1 MKLATRISMFFLAAL
16 AVVLIGFSA
25 SIYWLVYSHL
35 YHRTDERSA
44 AALDTLTAAI
54 ESGPAGLEWE
64 VNGRLLDIDQSTT
77 NEPLVWGVFD
87 GRGSQVD
94 GVKDSTEMLAALN
107 QTLDRG
113 SQQKQDVQWNGES
126 WRIARREFRAKTATD
141 GKSPE
146 VAPRDDDPTA
156 KRYFALVITVGT
168 SLSRL
173 ASQLRTLAMV
183 LTGLSLAIWLS
194 AAFFGRWLCR
204 NALAP
209 LTRMADSMATI
220 SADDLT
226 QRLSTVDSGDELE
239 ELSRAF
245 NQLLDRLQTSFERQG
260 RFAAEA
266 SHQLRTPL
274 TAMIGQLDVSMRRGR
289 STDEYLQTLKS
300 VREQTTNLQRIM
312 EMLLFLTREGIE
324 AVSPQFERLELDGW
338 VENHLARWRE
348 HSRGRDLRVETSPNA
363 SLWIHAHPGLLGQVL
378 DNLIDNAC
386 KYSIP
391 NSPITVRT
399 VKLEKEVKLIVEDSG
414 YGILEKELPRVVD
427 PFFRSDDAR
436 TRGIGGTGLGLS
448 IVQKIVD
455 AFGAKLLVESRV
467 GKGSS
472 FAIVFPS
479 VASQQLHCA

>member
-35 YHRTDERSA
+35 YHQTDERSV

-64 VNGRLLDIDQSTT
+64 VNGRLLDLDQSTT
-77 NEPLVWGVFD
+77 KEPIVWGVFD
-87 GRGSQVD
+87 DRGSQVD
-94 GVKDSTEMLAALN
+94 GPKESLAMLAALN
-107 QTLDRG
+107 QALAG
-113 SQQKQDVQWNGES
+113 GNQHKQDVRWNGES
-126 WRIARREFRAKTATD
+126 WRITRREFRAKTVPDKNSAKVVSRNDEPAT
-141 GKSPE
+141 
-146 VAPRDDDPTA
+146 
-156 KRYFALVITVGT
+156 KRYSALVITVGT

-173 ASQLRTLAMV
+173 ASQLRMVGLV
-183 LTGLSLAIWLS
+183 LTGLSLLIWLS
-194 AAFFGRWLCR
+194 AAFLGRWLCR

-220 SADDLT
+220 SADDLN
-226 QRLSTVDSGDELE
+226 QRLSTADSRDELE

-245 NQLLDRLQTSFERQG
+245 NQLLDRLQTSFERQR

-274 TAMIGQLDVSMRRGR
+274 TAMLGQLDVSMRRGR
-289 STDEYLQTLKS
+289 STDEYLQTLTS
-300 VREQTTNLQRIM
+300 VREQTVNLRRIM
-312 EMLLFLTREGIE
+312 EMLLFLTREEIE
-324 AVSPQFERLELDGW
+324 AAPPEFERLELNSW
-338 VENHLARWRE
+338 LANHLALWQQHPRS
-348 HSRGRDLRVETSPNA
+348 HDLQIETNPNGA
-363 SLWIHAHPGLLGQVL
+363 LWIQAHPGLLGQVV

-386 KYSIP
+386 KYSVP
-391 NSPITVRT
+391 NSPITIRT
-399 VKLEKEVKLIVEDSG
+399 EGLEPEVKLVVEDRG
-414 YGILEKELPRVVD
+414 YGILEKELPRIVD

-455 AFGAKLLVESRV
+455 AFGARLHVDSSV
-467 GKGSS
+467 GHGSI
-472 FAIVFPS
+472 FAVVFPS
-479 VASQQLHCA
+479 MANQ

>member
-35 YHRTDERSA
+35 YHRTNERSA

-64 VNGRLLDIDQSTT
+64 VSGRLLDLDQSTT

-87 GRGSQVD
+87 GRGSRVD
-94 GVKDSTEMLAALN
+94 GPTESVPMLAALN
-107 QTLDRG
+107 QKLERE
-113 SQQKQDVQWNGES
+113 SRQKQDVNWNGEF
-126 WRIARREFRAKTATD
+126 WRISRREFHAKPSTEGKTAAA
-141 GKSPE
+141 
-146 VAPRDDDPTA
+146 APRDDDPAA
-156 KRYFALVITVGT
+156 KRYSALVITVGT

-173 ASQLRTLAMV
+173 ASQLRTLALF
-183 LTGLSLAIWLS
+183 LTGLSLVIWLS

-220 SADDLT
+220 SADDLN
-226 QRLSTVDSGDELE
+226 QRLSTTDSGDELE

-266 SHQLRTPL
+266 SHQMRTPL
-274 TAMIGQLDVSMRRGR
+274 TAMLGQLDVSMLRGR
-289 STDEYLQTLKS
+289 STEEYLQTLKS

-312 EMLLFLTREGIE
+312 EMLLFLTRDGIE
-324 AVSPQFERLELDGW
+324 AEPPQFENVELNSW
-338 VENHLARWRE
+338 VTNHLTVWRQ
-348 HSRGRDLRVETSPNA
+348 HPRYRDLQVETNPNA
-363 SLWIHAHPGLLGQVL
+363 TIWIQAHPGLLGQVL

-386 KYSIP
+386 KYSAP
-391 NSPITVRT
+391 NSRITIRT
-399 VKLEKEVKLIVEDSG
+399 VGLEREVKLVVEDCG
-414 YGILEKELPRVVD
+414 FGILEKELPRVVD

-448 IVQKIVD
+448 IVQKITN
-455 AFGAKLLVESRV
+455 AFGARLVVESSV
-467 GKGSS
+467 GHGSS
-472 FAIVFPS
+472 FIIVFPS
-479 VASQQLHCA
+479 VTNRQLHCA

>member
-25 SIYWLVYSHL
+25 SIYWLAYSHL
-35 YHRTDERSA
+35 YHRADERSA

-64 VNGRLLDIDQSTT
+64 VNGRLLDLDQSTK

-87 GRGSQVD
+87 ERGTRVD
-94 GVKDSTEMLAALN
+94 GAKDSYEMLAGLN
-107 QTLDRG
+107 QTLGRE
-113 SQQKQDVQWNGES
+113 SQAKQDFDWNGES
-126 WRIARREFRAKTATD
+126 WRISRREFRASAPTGGKTATV
-141 GKSPE
+141 S
-146 VAPRDDDPTA
+146 PRDDEPTA
-156 KRYFALVITVGT
+156 KRYSALVITVGT

-183 LTGLSLAIWLS
+183 LTGLSLLIWLS

-220 SADDLT
+220 SADDLN

-274 TAMIGQLDVSMRRGR
+274 TAMMGQLDVSMRRGR

-324 AVSPQFERLELDGW
+324 AVPPQFERLELNSW
-338 VENHLARWRE
+338 VEQYLTRWRE
-348 HSRGRDLRVETSPNA
+348 HPRGRDLQIKTDPND
-363 SLWIHAHPGLLGQVL
+363 SLWILAHPGLLGQVL

-386 KYSIP
+386 KYSVP
-391 NSPITVRT
+391 NSPITIRT
-399 VKLEKEVKLIVEDSG
+399 VGTEREVKLIVEDCG
-414 YGILEKELPRVVD
+414 YGILEKELPRIVD

-436 TRGIGGTGLGLS
+436 TSGIGGTGLGLS
-448 IVQKIVD
+448 IVQKIID
-455 AFGAKLLVESRV
+455 AFGATMLVKSSV
-467 GKGSS
+467 GNGST
-472 FAIVFPS
+472 FAIVFPA
-479 VASQQLHCA
+479 VATQQLHCA